1 MHLMYIIDEKSGKRV
16 YTLDKVKFG
25 KVRFEVTPSGGRAAA
40 DLINAITGHQV
51 CSPCPLLPR

>member
-25 KVRFEVTPSGGRAAA
+25 KVCFK
-40 DLINAITGHQV
+40 
-51 CSPCPLLPR
+51 